1 MPQSRPVHGEIYRHF
16 KNKFYQ
22 VIEIATHSE
31 TGEKLVIYQALY
43 GEFQVYARP
52 YDMFISEVDHEKYP
66 EVTAKYRFTLINGVG
81 PVEASKANM
90 QVYETIEGP
99 DDTKVAEPVEHTK
112 LTVED
117 MILDVNSEETKKIFE
132 TKTDTESDDLS
143 GINPQ
148 LLEFLDA
155 DSIDEK
161 YQIVKQMSLSEVTDS
176 MIDTM
181 AVSLDVVIRE
191 GDTQDRLQQ
200 LLTVLRTRGQYEL
213 SRFRS

>member
-22 VIEIATHSE
+22 VLEIATHSE
-31 TGEKLVIYQALY
+31 SGEKLVIYQALY
-43 GEFQVYARP
+43 GDFQVYARP
-52 YDMFISEVDHEKYP
+52 YEMFISEVDHGKYP

-90 QVYETIEGP
+90 QVLETEEGP

-112 LTVED
+112 LTSED
-117 MILDVNSEETKKIFE
+117 IAGDINTKEEPVGNELSE
-132 TKTDTESDDLS
+132 
-143 GINPQ
+143 INPM
-148 LLEFLDA
+148 LIEFLDA

-161 YQIVKQMSLSEVTDS
+161 YHIVKQMSLSEVTDS

-191 GDTQDRLQQ
+191 GDTHGPSAAASDR
-200 LLTVLRTRGQYEL
+200 TSY
-213 SRFRS
+213 